1 MNGSTLTL
9 GIRPEHMSLKTKQ
22 KKIPNKSFIEAKIS
36 VLEPMGH
43 EIIVTCDS
51 PAGEIIGKYTD
62 KEKLEVGQDIIFELN
77 KESIHFF
84 NENGELVE

>member
-1 MNGSTLTL
+1 
-9 GIRPEHMSLKTKQ
+9 
-22 KKIPNKSFIEAKIS
+22 
-36 VLEPMGH
+36 MGH